1 MVEQMNEEI
10 DWDKCPPDWE
20 DFPLSVHNAIN
31 IFHTL
36 GSKVMPEIGY
46 TGKDY
51 TLLEPLLESYQI
63 KEQIEKDWIFELL
76 ILLDSRTLEE
86 SQKAI
91 KAEYDKIKRK

>member
-1 MVEQMNEEI
+1 MGEEI
-10 DWDKCPPDWE
+10 DWEKCPPDWE

-36 GSKVMPEIGY
+36 GSKIMPEIGY

-51 TLLEPLLESYQI
+51 TLLDSLLKSYRIEEST
-63 KEQIEKDWIFELL
+63 EKDWIFELL
-76 ILLDSRTLEE
+76 IFLDMRTLEE
-86 SQKAI
+86 SQKQL